1 MNSTRSDATVSV
13 MFANNNI
20 ILIFC
25 PSGQYLDDDNT
36 ENVTVL
42 ERALGEYVALTC
54 KQKDE
59 DEFSEEVTSY
69 ESDIRRQV

>member
-1 MNSTRSDATVSV
+1 M
-13 MFANNNI
+13 
-20 ILIFC
+20 
-25 PSGQYLDDDNT
+25 DDDNT

-69 ESDIRRQV
+69 ESDIRQQV